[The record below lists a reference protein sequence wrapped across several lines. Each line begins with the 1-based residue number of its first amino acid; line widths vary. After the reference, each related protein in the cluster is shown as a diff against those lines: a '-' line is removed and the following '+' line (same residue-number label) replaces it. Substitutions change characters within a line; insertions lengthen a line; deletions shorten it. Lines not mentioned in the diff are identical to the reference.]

1 MSSCC
6 VLEIPVNTDIS
17 KRRYSDHFPLL
28 TFMRRAIRYSRIIFI
43 LNVFAIVVSQLGI
56 AFGLTSL
63 ITQQINI
70 SHWVKTHSI
79 FLYVITAIYFVLEIV
94 WAFVK
99 PVSTVFPWNL
109 VYLMVMTLLSSYI
122 IGAESEEYTDDVPF
136 IAFAFIW
143 TMLQI
148 IVSFAIFIMND
159 FTESK
164 LTRIVNVVY
173 AVTILVG
180 QIAFFLRNQTKVAL
194 LIAGIIGFPSTCYL
208 LVKEVKWVF
217 GQGKYF
223 YPENNVV
230 RPARNIYGYCWS
242 LFLTILW
249 VYAYSGIRPT
259 V

>member
-1 MSSCC
+1 M
-6 VLEIPVNTDIS
+6 
-17 KRRYSDHFPLL
+17 
-28 TFMRRAIRYSRIIFI
+28 
-43 LNVFAIVVSQLGI
+43 VFAIVVSQLGI

-63 ITQQINI
+63 ITQVVDI
-70 SHWVKTHSI
+70 SFWVKTNPI
-79 FLYVITAIYFVLEIV
+79 YLYVISAIYFVLEIV

-99 PVSTVFPWNL
+99 PVSAVFPWNL

-122 IGAESEEYTDDVPF
+122 IAAESEEYTDDVPF
-136 IAFAFIW
+136 IAFAFMW
-143 TMLQI
+143 TMLQV
-148 IVSFAIFIMND
+148 IVSFAMFIMND
-159 FTESK
+159 FTETA

-180 QIAFFLRNQTKVAL
+180 QIAFFLRNQTKIPL
-194 LIAGIIGFPSTCYL
+194 LIAGTIGFPCTCYL

-249 VYAYSGIRPT
+249 VYAYSGMRVTFSNLMIS
-259 V
+259 